1 MSVCYEQLSRD
12 EHPAEVTWRQNIT
25 DDLVKSAGRT
35 LQILEFFSD
44 VRRSATITEIA
55 HALNYPHSS
64 TAALLHTMTELGYMV
79 KDRHARTYRPSTSI
93 ALLGSWIDRRVAH
106 EGPLQELMRAVAAHT
121 QDMVLIA
128 SRNGLYCKFLSAIQ
142 PVSHDRVCSN
152 GTILPLVNVAAGRVL
167 LSRLSDAEIRRI
179 VLRSNGQGLSN
190 PPVDHTLFVDEVARF
205 RAQRYLIAPTVVPGF
220 DQLVVDLP
228 SEEGDLELAFILG
241 GEREKLKDSVRDWLD
256 FFGTACAKILNYQP
270 GFGSPVRWNSAAAHP
285 V

>member
-1 MSVCYEQLSRD
+1 MSVGSEQLSQD

-55 HALNYPHSS
+55 QALNYPHSS

-142 PVSHDRVCSN
+142 PKSLDRVCSN

-228 SEEGDLELAFILG
+228 SEEGDVELAFILG
-241 GEREKLKDSVRDWLD
+241 GEREKLKDNVHDWLD
-256 FFGTACAKILNYQP
+256 FFGTACARILNYQP
-270 GFGSPVRWNSAAAHP
+270 GFGNPVRWNSAATHP